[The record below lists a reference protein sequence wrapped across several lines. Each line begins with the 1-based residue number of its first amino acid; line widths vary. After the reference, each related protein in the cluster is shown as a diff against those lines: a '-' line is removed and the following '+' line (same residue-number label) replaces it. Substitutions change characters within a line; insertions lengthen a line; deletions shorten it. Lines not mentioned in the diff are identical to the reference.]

1 MRKLIVSDSI
11 RAARDLFFE
20 HITGIP
26 QVDTRSRL
34 IEIQPTLNPL
44 PRSRYGTKNR
54 NTVNQSTNPCSG
66 GVSFPGELSGSFEP
80 GKNSSPD
87 CDLIS
92 PDNDSSLVFKNV
104 CIPHVNTRPNDSPG
118 LNPRGEEGPNTNT
131 GN

>member
-11 RAARDLFFE
+11 RASRDLFFE

-26 QVDTRSRL
+26 QVDNRSRFL
-34 IEIQPTLNPL
+34 EIQPNQNPL

-54 NTVNQSTNPCSG
+54 ISVNQSIIPCSG
-66 GVSFPGELSGSFEP
+66 GVSLPEDQFTNFEP
-80 GKNSSPD
+80 GKKSPD

-118 LNPRGEEGPNTNT
+118 QNPREEEGPNTNT
-131 GN
+131 EN